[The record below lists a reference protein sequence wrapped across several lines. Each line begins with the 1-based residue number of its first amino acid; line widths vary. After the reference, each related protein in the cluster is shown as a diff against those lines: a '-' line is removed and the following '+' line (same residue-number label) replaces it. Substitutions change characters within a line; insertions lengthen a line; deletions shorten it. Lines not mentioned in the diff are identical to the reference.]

1 MAPTRT
7 EETGRAG
14 PGSSAGLGCAAG
26 KGEDGLGL
34 SGCGL
39 VFFLFLFHLQILF
52 PNLFKHQTN
61 FEFKSRFE
69 SNNQKP
75 CTSMYATVN
84 SYISLIN

>member
-39 VFFLFLFHLQILF
+39 VFFFFFFIYKSYF
-52 PNLFKHQTN
+52 QTSLN
-61 FEFKSRFE
+61 IKQT
-69 SNNQKP
+69 SNSNRDLNPTTKNHAPACMQQ
-75 CTSMYATVN
+75 
-84 SYISLIN
+84 